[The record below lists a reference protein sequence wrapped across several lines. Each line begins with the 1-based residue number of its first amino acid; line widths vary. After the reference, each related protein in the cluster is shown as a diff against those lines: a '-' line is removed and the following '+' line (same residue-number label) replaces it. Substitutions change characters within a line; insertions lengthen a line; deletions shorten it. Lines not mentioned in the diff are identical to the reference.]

1 VRKSVSSVCI
11 RKWRQFATDGLLD
24 DVAIQQEMLAELD
37 VLLQDEQQH
46 LEQLSA
52 SMAEASQQAQQL
64 QQQHHQLKSQQQQA
78 QGQESALKA
87 LQQAALGLDD
97 QQQQRWLQ
105 TQGLAGNRRLAEVLQ
120 VESGFES
127 LVEAVL
133 GDAIKAVMV
142 DDLSAINMA
151 YSPSVILLEKD
162 DSSAIATD
170 ALVGKLLSQVGRE
183 WVVGVKHCPTLAR
196 CLSATSCLNGR

>member
-1 VRKSVSSVCI
+1 MLTQQNSYENQQRENAQTTTQVQLEQSRIQSLEQTLLRAQERQQRLQTEMS
-11 RKWRQFATDGLLD
+11 QFATDGLLD

-105 TQGLAGNRRLAEVLQ
+105 TQGLAGNLRLAEVLQ

-127 LVEAVL
+127 
-133 GDAIKAVMV
+133 
-142 DDLSAINMA
+142 S
-151 YSPSVILLEKD
+151 
-162 DSSAIATD
+162 
-170 ALVGKLLSQVGRE
+170 
-183 WVVGVKHCPTLAR
+183 
-196 CLSATSCLNGR
+196 